1 MFITFCYY
9 FKVLAHIMP
18 LDVISAYSVHMS
30 SIVSYSAFL
39 KADAMPFIKKKS
51 LHMQILLKTMK
62 IFCNVGSDVIY
73 HQKP

>member
-18 LDVISAYSVHMS
+18 LDVISAKSLHMS

-39 KADAMPFIKKKS
+39 KAEAMPFIYKKVS
-51 LHMQILLKTMK
+51 TYANIVENYENIL
-62 IFCNVGSDVIY
+62 
-73 HQKP
+73 